1 MPPRAPRHG
10 PEEFGPNGAPLPG
23 EPRGGAGARFDIQR
37 MAPLDPVLDKLQRRS
52 PGRQL
57 NTIIESEDGRPVY
70 RVRWMTNEGRRIDY
84 VVDANTG
91 QFLGER

>member
-37 MAPLDPVLDKLQRRS
+37 MAPLDPVLDKLQRHS